1 MHKSFL
7 LLFVAAAFAA
17 SQANASGE
25 CSNPAPRPVK
35 TSSVSSAP
43 SAGSLPTPAEN
54 KPVIADPSVDLKEA
68 SERFKERYPKTKVH
82 TFSLTPVP
90 GIFEAAVG
98 KEVIYFDKTARFLF
112 SGRLLDM
119 EKGQDLT
126 DQRLKDIRRIDIKK
140 LPLDKAVKEVKG
152 NGSRTLIV
160 FTDVDCPYSRKLAK
174 TLEEVTDITVYTFL
188 FPLVSIHPEAKAKSD
203 AVWCDADSVKAL
215 SKALKGE
222 SINAVANNPICSSP
236 VESTLKLAAELGIG
250 GTPTLINGLGDRTA
264 GALPL
269 NKLEEFINQGIKKAS
284 K

>member
-1 MHKSFL
+1 MD
-7 LLFVAAAFAA
+7 
-17 SQANASGE
+17 
-25 CSNPAPRPVK
+25 
-35 TSSVSSAP
+35 P
-43 SAGSLPTPAEN
+43 SAN
-54 KPVIADPSVDLKEA
+54 LKEA
-68 SERFKERYPKTKVH
+68 SERFAERYPKTKVNE
-82 TFSLTPVP
+82 FSLTPVP

-126 DQRLKDIRRIDIKK
+126 DRRLKDIRRIDIKK

-152 NGSRTLIV
+152 NGSRTLII

-174 TLEEVTDITVYTFL
+174 TLEKVTDVTVYTFL

-203 AVWCDADSVKAL
+203 AVWCAADSVKELA
-215 SKALKGE
+215 KALNGE
-222 SINAVANNPICSSP
+222 TVKSVANNPICTSP

-250 GTPTLINGLGDRTA
+250 GTPTLINAAGDRTA

-269 NKLEEFINQGIKKAS
+269 EKLEEFINQGNKKTKS
-284 K
+284 